1 MNSLAISIVFILST
15 SSACTWTTIQWFRRL
30 LVVELR
36 RYVLILFIPENALSI
51 EAFVA
56 GMTSKSLASF
66 TTSGNNIFWDLFL
79 PNIDKT
85 STSVSIEQ
93 LGLSW
98 NKLAN
103 LLLGFRSILNISQT
117 TFNCCELSFPLIAFK
132 KISWIFL

>member
-1 MNSLAISIVFILST
+1 MNSLAISIVFILPT

-103 LLLGFRSILNISQT
+103 LLVGFRSILNISQT